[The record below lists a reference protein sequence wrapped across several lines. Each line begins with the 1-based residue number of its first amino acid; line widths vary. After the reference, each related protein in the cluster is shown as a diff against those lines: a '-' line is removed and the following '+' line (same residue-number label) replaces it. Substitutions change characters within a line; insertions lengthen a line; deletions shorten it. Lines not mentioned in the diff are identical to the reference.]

1 MSMQSISE
9 LDVLE
14 VIPQRA
20 PIVMIDALQ
29 HADSVKTISIFE
41 VKESCIFCNDGFLS
55 ESGMIE
61 NIAQTGAAGFGYTD
75 KQQNKPISLGF
86 IASIKNIEIHQLP
99 PVGAVITTE
108 VVAQE
113 PVMGF
118 NIIVGKIILND
129 EIIASCEMRIFVQ
142 PNN

>member
-20 PIVMIDALQ
+20 PIVMIDTLR

-99 PVGAVITTE
+99 PVGAVLTTE

-118 NIIVGKIILND
+118 NIIIGKIILND

>member
-1 MSMQSISE
+1 MSIQSVSE
-9 LDVLE
+9 IDVLD

-20 PIVMIDALQ
+20 PIVMIDVLQ
-29 HADSVKTISIFE
+29 YADSIKTISTFMIKDTC
-41 VKESCIFCNDGFLS
+41 VLCTNGFLS

-61 NIAQTGAAGFGYTD
+61 NIAQTGAAGFGYID

-108 VVAQE
+108 VVAQA

-142 PNN
+142 SNS